1 MRHAVDQFGSTERLA
16 LRQAFCVSLP
26 TITLHMKRYD
36 RAYFDRWYRDPRR
49 RVKTPADIA
58 RGAALVLG
66 VAEYLLGRPVRRV
79 LDVGCGEGGWRQ
91 ALRRDRPALRYTG
104 VDPSEYV
111 VRRFGKRRNILL
123 GSFGNLDELELDGP
137 FDVIICA
144 DMLNYV
150 PTPELVAGLGHVSG
164 LLGGIAYLQVY
175 ASRDGVEGD
184 RREWHD
190 RPAARY
196 RKLFR
201 DAGLTACGLHC
212 YASEQVA
219 GQMTALERR

>member
-1 MRHAVDQFGSTERLA
+1 
-16 LRQAFCVSLP
+16 
-26 TITLHMKRYD
+26 MKRYD

-58 RGAALVLG
+58 RGVGLVIG
-66 VAEYLLGRPVRRV
+66 VAEYLLGRPVRTV

-91 ALRRDRPALRYTG
+91 ALRGMRPSIRYTG

-111 VRRFGKRRNILL
+111 VQRFGKRRNIRL
-123 GSFGNLDELELDGP
+123 GSFGALDELELEGP
-137 FDVIICA
+137 YDVIICA

-150 PTPELVAGLGHVSG
+150 PTPELVAGLRHVSG
-164 LLGGIAYLQVY
+164 LLGGVAYLQVY
-175 ASRDGVEGD
+175 ASRDEVEGD

-196 RKLFR
+196 RQLFR
-201 DAGLTACGLHC
+201 DAKLTACGLHC
-212 YASEQVA
+212 YAGRDLAPVLN
-219 GQMTALERR
+219 ALERST

>member
-1 MRHAVDQFGSTERLA
+1 
-16 LRQAFCVSLP
+16 
-26 TITLHMKRYD
+26 MKRYD

-58 RGAALVLG
+58 RGTGLVVG
-66 VAEYLLGRPVRRV
+66 VAEYLLGRPIRTV

-91 ALRRDRPALRYTG
+91 ALRRLRPSVRYTG

-111 VRRFGKRRNILL
+111 VERFGKRRNIRL
-123 GSFGNLDELELDGP
+123 GSFGTLDELELDGP
-137 FDVIICA
+137 FDIIICA

-150 PTPELVAGLGHVSG
+150 PTPELVAGLGHVSE

-175 ASRDGVEGD
+175 ASRDEVEGD

-196 RKLFR
+196 RQLFR
-201 DAGLTACGLHC
+201 DAKLTACGLHC
-212 YASEQVA
+212 YAGRDLAPVL
-219 GQMTALERR
+219 TALERSP